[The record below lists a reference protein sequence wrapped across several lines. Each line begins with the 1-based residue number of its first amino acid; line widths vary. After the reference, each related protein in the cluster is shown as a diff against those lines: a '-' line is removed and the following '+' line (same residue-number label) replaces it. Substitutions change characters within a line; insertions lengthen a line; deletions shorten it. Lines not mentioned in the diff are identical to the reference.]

1 MSTMIAWI
9 AGVVLLFLQAVLLQ
23 TSGMA
28 HAEWMQ
34 NKNGDARASSV
45 VLAIV
50 ATIFLVL
57 GVALLVSL

>member
-9 AGVVLLFLQAVLLQ
+9 AGVVLLFLQAPLFQ
-23 TSGMA
+23 ASGMY
-28 HAEWMQ
+28 HEEWTRD
-34 NKNGDARASSV
+34 KKGDARASSA

-57 GVALLVSL
+57 GVALLVSK